1 MTTLSNL
8 SIEERIE
15 VLESLLRRRL
25 ATAQSAG
32 AVPLHGQLTLVNGL
46 SPIIPVPT
54 LTAGSSIKLTKR
66 LQNGDAGTVE
76 YMALLSDRV
85 FTPGSFRA
93 RARAAVGGGG
103 GLAAGVPLGVA
114 ATFGVLAGSGITN
127 TGATVINGDVGSF
140 PTPAQTGFGT
150 VVVNGV
156 NHFDDPVTQQA
167 KVDLVTAFNTA
178 MGRPSS
184 GVIPDNLSDA
194 ARGGVPVPTGV
205 WDVGAG
211 DLPVGATLT
220 LQGNATDIFIIRC
233 ASSLTINTGATI
245 VLAGGALPQNVL
257 FLVGSSA
264 TISAGVS
271 FIGTIIA
278 LTSISV
284 ATGSL
289 MNGGLLARN
298 GAVTLQGNNVT
309 SETGGAIVAT
319 DDSTLDY
326 IIAAS

>member
-1 MTTLSNL
+1 MTTLNNL

-15 VLESLLRRRL
+15 VLESLVRRQL
-25 ATAQSAG
+25 VAQQSAG

-54 LTAGSSIKLTKR
+54 GLNANSSIKLTKR
-66 LQNGDAGTVE
+66 VQVGDAGTVE
-76 YMALLSDRV
+76 YMALLSDRILGA
-85 FTPGSFRA
+85 PGSFRA

-178 MGRPSS
+178 AGRPSS
-184 GVIPDNLSDA
+184 GAIPANL
-194 ARGGVPVPTGV
+194 GGQVLAPGV
-205 WDVGAG
+205 WDTGAG
-211 DLPVGATLT
+211 DLPVGQTLT
-220 LQGNATDIFIIRC
+220 FNGNATDLFIVRC

-245 VLAGGALPQNVL
+245 VLLGGALPQNVL

-264 TISAGVS
+264 TISAGVT

-309 SETGGAIVAT
+309 SETGGAVVAT

-326 IIAAS
+326 VIAA